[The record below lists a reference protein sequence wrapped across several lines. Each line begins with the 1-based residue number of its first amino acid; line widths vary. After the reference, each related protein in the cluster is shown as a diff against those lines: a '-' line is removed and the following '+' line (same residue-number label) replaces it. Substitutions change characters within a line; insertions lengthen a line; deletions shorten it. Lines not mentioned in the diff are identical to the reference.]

1 MAFKVQLPIFEGP
14 MDLLLFFIQR
24 DQIDIHDIP
33 ISKITENFIDYI
45 EMLQSLDLSVGGDFL
60 FMVSMLMRIKTR
72 MLLPQ
77 QTDEDGDLIED
88 PREELMQMLI
98 EYKKV
103 KESADNLRGFE
114 HAQNQYFGMGFT
126 PQIDVDL
133 EPDEILQDVT
143 LLDLMMTCKRLL
155 EDLPESKPHE
165 IEKIEVTQKEQEN
178 FLVGLFGNRK
188 KYRFD
193 EVTKHLDSQ
202 LKVIVTFIA
211 ILDLIR
217 QGMIIVNQDEQFGD
231 FMICRTNLLQ
241 VGGSA

>member
-33 ISKITENFIDYI
+33 ISQITENFMDYI

-60 FMVSMLMRIKTR
+60 FMVSLLMRIKTK
-72 MLLPQ
+72 MLLPK
-77 QTDEDGDLIED
+77 QTDEDNDLIED
-88 PREELMQMLI
+88 PREELLQMLI

-103 KESADNLRGFE
+103 KESADNLREFE
-114 HAQNQYFGMGFT
+114 QAQSQYFGMGFT
-126 PQIDVDL
+126 PQIEADL
-133 EPDEILQDVT
+133 EPGEILQDVT

-155 EDLPESKPHE
+155 ENLPESKSHE
-165 IEKIEVTQKEQEN
+165 IERIGVTQKEQEN

-188 KYRFD
+188 EYRFS

-217 QGMIIVNQDEQFGD
+217 RRMIIVNQDEQFGD
-231 FMICRTNLLQ
+231 FFICRTNLLQ
-241 VGGSA
+241 IGGTS